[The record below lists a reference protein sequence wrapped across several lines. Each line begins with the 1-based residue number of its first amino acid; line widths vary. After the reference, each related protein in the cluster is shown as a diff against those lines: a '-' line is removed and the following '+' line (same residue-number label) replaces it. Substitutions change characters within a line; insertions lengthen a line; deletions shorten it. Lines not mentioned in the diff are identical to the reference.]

1 MNDSQPSPDTVP
13 QDAVRQQLDALI
25 EAARS
30 GAIIPVRLPGQL
42 EAIRALLDGVSAAPA
57 PQASPAVA
65 DVQQA
70 NAEFLKTAIHELRT
84 PMTSIRGY
92 TDMLGNPAMSGTL
105 SDMQQQL
112 LDVVRANARRME
124 SLLTD
129 MSLIN
134 KLRGG
139 ILQTHAKMDMF
150 KNIALMLEKRAAPLS
165 AELGRALAFD
175 IPQGLPLLN
184 TDGDLLATAL
194 VKLVENGLRYS
205 PEGSGTVTVRGASD
219 GGTLV
224 IVISDNGIGMTAD
237 ELAQYGT
244 LFWRGDRD
252 EVRAHKGSGLGAAIA
267 RGLIAAL
274 GGTLDVASSG
284 AGTTVTVRLPGMT

>member
-1 MNDSQPSPDTVP
+1 L
-13 QDAVRQQLDALI
+13 DAARQQLDALI

-42 EAIRALLDGVSAAPA
+42 EAIRALLDGVTAAPA
-57 PQASPAVA
+57 TPASPAVA

-92 TDMLGNPAMSGTL
+92 TDMLVNPAMSGTL

-124 SLLTD
+124 ALLTD

-165 AELGRALAFD
+165 AELGRALTFD

-194 VKLVENGLRYS
+194 YKLVENGLRYA
-205 PEGSGTVTVRGASD
+205 PEGSGAVTVRGASD

-224 IVISDNGIGMTAD
+224 IVISDNGIGMTPD

-267 RGLIAAL
+267 RGLITAL
-274 GGTLDVASSG
+274 GGTLDIASSGG
-284 AGTTVTVRLPGMT
+284 AGTTITVRLPGMT

>member
-1 MNDSQPSPDTVP
+1 VNDPQPPL
-13 QDAVRQQLDALI
+13 DAARQQLDALI

-42 EAIRALLDGVSAAPA
+42 EAIRALLDGVTAAPA
-57 PQASPAVA
+57 TPASPAVA

-92 TDMLGNPAMSGTL
+92 TDMLVNPAMSGTL

-124 SLLTD
+124 ALLTD

-165 AELGRALAFD
+165 AELGRALTFD

-194 VKLVENGLRYS
+194 YKLVENGLRYA
-205 PEGSGTVTVRGASD
+205 PEGSGAVTVRGASD

-224 IVISDNGIGMTAD
+224 IVISDNGIGMTPD

-267 RGLIAAL
+267 RGLITAL
-274 GGTLDVASSG
+274 GGTLDIASSGG
-284 AGTTVTVRLPGMT
+284 AGTTITVRLPGMT